1 MPDPTDLSPLSPIL
15 AVLKHRADPRA
26 PEGSWSKCI
35 FVRPRS
41 RAPGRD
47 AASQAN
53 AQRWEKV
60 TARAVMLTR
69 APAVKL
75 VLDLGDR
82 QLTETVGLDAWP
94 ARVDALLAEG
104 TRNLH
109 LQGPDR
115 DWHARLSKGGRWLV
129 GRGKLTAATVSGS
142 SSGVAPAP
150 LPLHDRQPNHPL
162 PDDDPRVQ
170 ALFVAT
176 GLFGLNGVLRGSERD
191 KYRQV
196 QHYVEL
202 LRPLGVWELAANE
215 HRPLRILDAGC
226 GKAYLSLALYLYA
239 SRRGTDVQLTG
250 VDRSPGVLATVR
262 SIASQLGYGGVA
274 LHESTIDEFARAQAI
289 EPDQRQPPLDL
300 LVSLH
305 ACDTATDDAI
315 VAGAALG
322 ARAIVVA
329 PCCQHELV
337 VQLERATADEG
348 KSSLAHAALTG
359 PGLFRH
365 RLADL
370 LTDALRA
377 AALEASGYA
386 VDVLEFVP
394 AEHTA
399 RNIMLR
405 AELRP
410 PGPGRERATAKGL
423 TAFHA
428 LAKEWGVSPSVRRL
442 VAVAIEPNQPVGP

>member
-1 MPDPTDLSPLSPIL
+1 MLT
-15 AVLKHRADPRA
+15 VLKEQADPRA
-26 PEGSWSKCI
+26 SEGSWSKCI

-41 RAPGRD
+41 RQPGRD
-47 AASQAN
+47 ADSP
-53 AQRWEKV
+53 RWEKV

-82 QLTETVGLDAWP
+82 QVTETVGLDAWP
-94 ARVDALLAEG
+94 ERVDALLADG

-109 LQGPDR
+109 LQARDR

-129 GRGKLTAATVSGS
+129 GRGKVVSSAPPTSAAPTA
-142 SSGVAPAP
+142 
-150 LPLHDRQPNHPL
+150 LPQHDREPHHPL
-162 PDDDPRVQ
+162 PDADPRVQ

-176 GLFGLNGVLRGSERD
+176 GLFGLNGVLRGQERG

-202 LRPLGVWELAANE
+202 LRPLGVWDVAANE
-215 HRPLRILDAGC
+215 SRALRIVDAGC
-226 GKAYLSLALYLYA
+226 GNAYLSLALYLYA
-239 SRRGTDVQLTG
+239 GLRGIDVELAA
-250 VDRSPGVLATVR
+250 VDHNPEVLASVR
-262 SIASQLGYGGVA
+262 AIAERLGYSGVT
-274 LHESTIDEFARAQAI
+274 LQDSTIDDFTTQSRNRDAG
-289 EPDQRQPPLDL
+289 PVDL

-305 ACDTATDDAI
+305 ACDTATDDA
-315 VAGAALG
+315 VAAGVTLG
-322 ARAIVVA
+322 AGAIVVA

-337 VQLERATADEG
+337 AQLEERERDSVGNAAG
-348 KSSLAHAALTG
+348 RALTG

-365 RLADL
+365 RFADL

-377 AALEASGYA
+377 AALEARGYH
-386 VDVLEFVP
+386 VDVLEFVS

-399 RNIMLR
+399 RNVMLR

-410 PGPGRERATAKGL
+410 PGTGRERASAAGRA
-423 TAFHA
+423 AFEA
-428 LAKEWGVSPSVRRL
+428 LAAEWGVEPAIGRL
-442 VAVAIEPNQPVGP
+442 LDEGR